1 VLLGPCREAHPL
13 APESRARFTMT
24 ASPETVRTGT
34 TPNAAPQVTRRTPLP
49 EIEPEPSGPVE
60 RFLVGLFVL
69 IPLLALVAAV
79 PVAWLGGW
87 LGWHDVVIGLVFYVV
102 SGMGISMGF
111 HRYFTHSSFKAN
123 RGLKIALAIAGSLAI
138 EGPVLTWVADHR
150 RHHKY
155 SDKEGDPHS
164 PWRFGNDWKAL
175 TKGLGYA
182 HIGWL
187 FNPNRT
193 SQARFC
199 PDLLADEDVSR
210 ISRWFPG
217 LVAVTLLAPALI
229 GGLWSMSIAGA
240 LTAFFWASL
249 VRICLLHHVTWSI
262 NSVCHTFGNEDF
274 DVRDKSRN
282 VAWLAIP
289 SFGES
294 WHNLHHSDP
303 TCARH
308 GALKGQIDIS
318 ARVISWTE
326 RFGWASDVRWPDS
339 ARLTGRL
346 TGLRGQQLG
355 SMTDRQVARTDVR
368 KAAAQAAKSGDRN
381 AT

>member
-1 VLLGPCREAHPL
+1 
-13 APESRARFTMT
+13 MT
-24 ASPETVRTGT
+24 ATTETVTPGARTT
-34 TPNAAPQVTRRTPLP
+34 VTRAPRPD
-49 EIEPEPSGPVE
+49 IEPEPNSALD
-60 RFLVGLFVL
+60 RFLIGLFVTL
-69 IPLLALVAAV
+69 PLLAVLAAI
-79 PVAWLGGW
+79 PLAWGW
-87 LGWHDVVIGLVFYVV
+87 GLGWHDIVIAAAFYVV
-102 SGMGISMGF
+102 TGYGVTMGF
-111 HRYFTHSSFKAN
+111 HRHFTHSSFKAN
-123 RGLKIALAIAGSLAI
+123 RPLRAAMAMAGNMAI
-138 EGPVLTWVADHR
+138 EGPVLVWVADHR

-155 SDKEGDPHS
+155 SDQEGDPHS

-175 TKGLGYA
+175 TKGLLYA

-193 SQARFC
+193 SQEKFC
-199 PDLLADEDVSR
+199 PDLLADKTIRR
-210 ISRWFPG
+210 ISSTFPLWV
-217 LVAVTLLAPALI
+217 LVSLLAPALI
-229 GGLWSMSIAGA
+229 GGLWSMSLAGA

-308 GALKGQIDIS
+308 GALKGQIDIT
-318 ARVISWTE
+318 ARAIWVAE
-326 RFGWASDVRWPDS
+326 KLGWAWDVRWPDEERLS
-339 ARLTGRL
+339 GKLTGK
-346 TGLRGQQLG
+346 RGKRLG
-355 SMTDRQVARTDVR
+355 SMTKRRPAEPDDLM
-368 KAAAQAAKSGDRN
+368 AA
-381 AT
+381 

>member
-1 VLLGPCREAHPL
+1 MTT
-13 APESRARFTMT
+13 TM
-24 ASPETVRTGT
+24 ATV
-34 TPNAAPQVTRRTPLP
+34 PAAPPTANPDGAARTRAPRPD
-49 EIEPEPSGPVE
+49 IEPEPSGRLD
-60 RFLVGLFVL
+60 RFLVGLFVAV
-69 IPLLALVAAV
+69 PLLAVLAAV
-79 PVAWLGGW
+79 PLAWGW
-87 LGWHDVVIGLVFYVV
+87 GLGWHDIVIAFVFYVIT
-102 SGMGISMGF
+102 GMGITMGF
-111 HRYFTHSSFKAN
+111 HRHFTHSSFKAA
-123 RGLKIALAIAGSLAI
+123 RPLRVSLAIAGSLAI
-138 EGPVLTWVADHR
+138 EGPVLVWVADHR

-175 TKGLGYA
+175 SKGFLYA
-182 HIGWL
+182 HMGWM

-193 SQARFC
+193 SQQKFC
-199 PDLLADEDVSR
+199 PDLLADPPIRRVS
-210 ISRWFPG
+210 STFP
-217 LVAVTLLAPALI
+217 LWVAVSLLAPALI
-229 GGLWSMSIAGA
+229 GGLWSMSLAGA

-308 GALKGQIDIS
+308 GALEGQIDIS
-318 ARVISWTE
+318 ARAIWIAE
-326 RFGWASDVRWPDS
+326 KLGWAWDVRWPDEQRLS
-339 ARLTGRL
+339 GKLTGKRGKRL
-346 TGLRGQQLG
+346 GA
-355 SMTDRQVARTDVR
+355 MTRRRPAEPDDLM
-368 KAAAQAAKSGDRN
+368 AA
-381 AT
+381 

>member
-1 VLLGPCREAHPL
+1 
-13 APESRARFTMT
+13 MT
-24 ASPETVRTGT
+24 TTTATV
-34 TPNAAPQVTRRTPLP
+34 PAAPPTANPDGVARTRAPRPD
-49 EIEPEPSGPVE
+49 IEPEPDSGLD
-60 RFLVGLFVL
+60 RFLVGLFVAV
-69 IPLLALVAAV
+69 PLLAVLAAI
-79 PVAWLGGW
+79 PLAWGW
-87 LGWHDVVIGLVFYVV
+87 GLGWHDIVIAFVFYVV
-102 SGMGISMGF
+102 TGMGITMGF
-111 HRYFTHSSFKAN
+111 HRHFTHSSFKAA
-123 RGLKIALAIAGSLAI
+123 RPLHVSLAIAGSLAI
-138 EGPVLTWVADHR
+138 EGPVLVWVADHR

-175 TKGLGYA
+175 SKGLLYA
-182 HIGWL
+182 HVGWM

-193 SQARFC
+193 SQQKFC
-199 PDLLADEDVSR
+199 PDLLADPPIRRVS
-210 ISRWFPG
+210 STFP
-217 LVAVTLLAPALI
+217 LWVAVSLLAPALI
-229 GGLWSMSIAGA
+229 GGLWSMSLAGA

-318 ARVISWTE
+318 ARTIWIAE
-326 RFGWASDVRWPDS
+326 KLGWAWDVRWPDEDRLS
-339 ARLTGRL
+339 GKLTGKRSK
-346 TGLRGQQLG
+346 RLG
-355 SMTDRQVARTDVR
+355 SMTKRHPAEPDDLM
-368 KAAAQAAKSGDRN
+368 AA
-381 AT
+381 

>member
-1 VLLGPCREAHPL
+1 VLAAIPL
-13 APESRARFTMT
+13 A
-24 ASPETVRTGT
+24 
-34 TPNAAPQVTRRTPLP
+34 
-49 EIEPEPSGPVE
+49 
-60 RFLVGLFVL
+60 
-69 IPLLALVAAV
+69 
-79 PVAWLGGW
+79 WGW
-87 LGWHDVVIGLVFYVV
+87 GLGWHDIVIAAAFYVV
-102 SGMGISMGF
+102 TGYGVTMGF
-111 HRYFTHSSFKAN
+111 HRHFTHSSFKAN
-123 RGLKIALAIAGSLAI
+123 RPLRAAMAMAGNMAI
-138 EGPVLTWVADHR
+138 EGPVLVWVADHR

-155 SDKEGDPHS
+155 SDQEGDPHS

-175 TKGLGYA
+175 TKGLLYA

-193 SQARFC
+193 SQEKFC
-199 PDLLADEDVSR
+199 PDLLADRTIRR
-210 ISRWFPG
+210 ISNTFPLWV
-217 LVAVTLLAPALI
+217 LVSLLAPALI
-229 GGLWSMSIAGA
+229 GGLWSMSLAGA

-308 GALKGQIDIS
+308 GALKGQIDIT
-318 ARVISWTE
+318 ARAIWVAE
-326 RFGWASDVRWPDS
+326 KLGWAWDVRWPDEERLS
-339 ARLTGRL
+339 GKLTGK
-346 TGLRGQQLG
+346 RGKRLG
-355 SMTDRQVARTDVR
+355 SMTKRRPAEPDDLM
-368 KAAAQAAKSGDRN
+368 AA
-381 AT
+381 